1 MCHAACGITVRLGHA
16 GWWNVQAIEAGITA
30 GRSDSSAMQAA
41 GFEEPGLYR
50 LRPAAD
56 PAVSAA
62 FIDEMPATVG
72 ELAAGLLGHSSRLVL
87 PVLVLIGALLAICLN
102 LHSKLPV
109 LTGERWLTVGHA
121 LVPATFFVVALTN
134 RRYGPAYAFVQVVL
148 SCFAVL
154 LVALLASGEIRTML
168 PAHTELGLRLAGAFG
183 VSFFVASFVSI
194 VMFDAARGPRWWLA
208 PLLGLLSGSF
218 VFCALFYPTA
228 HGGTQTAWIHQ
239 MVVHL
244 GLAFGG
250 SVVLLLPYWLLRGVV
265 RPLSGYGGY

>member
-1 MCHAACGITVRLGHA
+1 LSV
-16 GWWNVQAIEAGITA
+16 
-30 GRSDSSAMQAA
+30 

-62 FIDEMPATVG
+62 FIDEIPATVG

-87 PVLVLIGALLAICLN
+87 PVLVLVGTLLAICLS
-102 LHSKLPV
+102 LDSKLPV

-121 LVPATFFVVALTN
+121 IMPATFFVVALTN
-134 RRYGPAYAFVQVVL
+134 RRYGPTYAFVQVVL
-148 SCFAVL
+148 SCLAVL
-154 LVALLASGEIRTML
+154 LIAVLASGKIRTML
-168 PAHTELGLRLAGAFG
+168 PAHAQLSLRLAGAFG

-194 VMFDAARGPRWWLA
+194 TMFDAARGPRWWLA

-228 HGGTQTAWIHQ
+228 QGGTQTAWLHQ

-244 GLAFGG
+244 ALAFGG
-250 SVVLLLPYWLLRGVV
+250 SIALLLPYWLLRGFV
-265 RPLSGYGGY
+265 RPLLGYGGY